1 MRTRKRVEKM
11 VNKLLSEALDKL
23 LSETLELNRM
33 REKVRRLEE
42 SLRVSESLR
51 NQYLDRLSHYH
62 NEKLRNAQAKSKEA
76 AP

>member
-1 MRTRKRVEKM
+1 M

-33 REKVRRLEE
+33 REKVRHLEE

-51 NQYLDRLSHYH
+51 EQYLDRLTHYH
-62 NEKLRNAQAKSKEA
+62 NEKLRDVQAKSKEA
-76 AP
+76 TP

>member
-1 MRTRKRVEKM
+1 M

-51 NQYLDRLSHYH
+51 YQYLDRL
-62 NEKLRNAQAKSKEA
+62 NQAREQLAMRNRKLRND
-76 AP
+76 

>member
-1 MRTRKRVEKM
+1 M

-23 LSETLELNRM
+23 LSETLELNRT

-51 NQYLDRLSHYH
+51 NQYLDRLNHYH
-62 NEKLRNAQAKSKEA
+62 NEKLRNAQAQSKEA

>member
-1 MRTRKRVEKM
+1 M

-23 LSETLELNRM
+23 LSEILELNRM

-51 NQYLDRLSHYH
+51 NPYLDRLSHHH
-62 NEKLRNAQAKSKEA
+62 NEKLRNAQTKSKEA
-76 AP
+76 PP